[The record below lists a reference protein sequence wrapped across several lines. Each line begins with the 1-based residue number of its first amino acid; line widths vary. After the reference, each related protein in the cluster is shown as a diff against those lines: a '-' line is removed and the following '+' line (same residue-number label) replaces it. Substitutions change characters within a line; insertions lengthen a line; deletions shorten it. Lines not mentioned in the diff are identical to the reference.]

1 MVQKSEHTFLRSR
14 KLAMME
20 DKSKEA
26 VDISD
31 NIESILRERDR
42 LDQVLQERFKKE
54 VVILFSDICGY
65 TKYIDT
71 RGDISGRA
79 MLRRHNDIV
88 LPQIEKHGGVLIKT
102 IGDAVMVSFSS
113 SLAAVKTAVAIQN
126 GLHAYNS
133 QAGSKDRIHV
143 KIGINV
149 GEALVEEADVYGDVV
164 NVASRIQSVAKAD
177 QILIS
182 KVVYEQV
189 RGRDDILCRLHESV
203 QVSGKARRL
212 ELYRVVWGDED
223 RLADVAPKV
232 RSHETMA
239 EKKGRQPLRV
249 FCLEVTRE
257 GDRLKI
263 SACEQMT
270 GEASTIRHYEEIP
283 VSIDWIESRCL
294 EMVDILNNASRRG
307 SVPREILVKLR
318 EVGQVFYDELFTHTI
333 KEKIKNTTT
342 QYLSLNLDERL
353 VQVPWELLNDGQQFL
368 CQRFNMG
375 RLVRTRQNVPG
386 IRNRVLASP
395 LKMLILADPKGDLKG
410 AYAEGTQVRDYMDR
424 DKDLID
430 VSFHSGDI
438 TSDFIKGKIR
448 NFDFVHFAGHADY
461 NSENPGDSGWRL
473 TKGTFK
479 AGDITK
485 MAGAAAMPA
494 LIFANACQS
503 ARTNEWSLK
512 GHFQDEIFGLANA
525 FLLTGVKHYVGTFW
539 EILDEPSSY
548 FALEFYK
555 QIFLG
560 MTTGEAIRNARFA
573 LIKQHGEENI
583 VWASYLLYGDPTF
596 NYMDQIKEV
605 GEDDRHARVF
615 QNDKPGMAR
624 ISKAEAGVRAR
635 EEVIDFAGPEVSRK
649 KRGWWAVAAG
659 IILLAAVML
668 WGYPGLLRQG
678 TQEYEKAAL
687 AYYTQGNFEE
697 ALNACN
703 LIEEKSPDVRLPYL
717 IAGNIYMRKG
727 DLNAAAASYQN
738 ALAATNGTDSQKAEA
753 FAGLGRI
760 ASLQK
765 QPDAAMK
772 YYQQATD
779 AAPES
784 STGYLS
790 RAFLLEGSGNYN
802 QALEL
807 LGKAGKFA
815 PNDQALAAITKETS
829 RKVALAG
836 DREKQEHIDKM
847 VKDLLESMK
856 TPARIPPSDNW
867 TSPPL
872 TLWLMDFATHGYS
885 LQEGDDRLLAAAITD
900 QIIQNGRL
908 QVVERALLEKLLGEL
923 KLGVSKLADP
933 GTALSLGRIIAARLI
948 ISGKIIYS
956 GPQTQVSLRI
966 IETETGKISAA
977 VNESFGSAVPAS
989 VLADK
994 LSKTLLEKID
1004 ALYPLRTRI
1013 SEIGDSGI
1021 RLNAGQK
1028 AGVRE
1033 GQQFKVIDKDVIL
1046 KTVSV
1051 APETSLSR
1059 IVAGKNTLQEG
1070 LRLEAINGE

>member
-1 MVQKSEHTFLRSR
+1 MT
-14 KLAMME
+14 E
-20 DKSKEA
+20 DKNKEA
-26 VDISD
+26 EGISN
-31 NIESILRERDR
+31 NIEGILRERDR
-42 LDQVLQERFKKE
+42 LDQVLKDRFKKE

-65 TKYIDT
+65 TKYLDT

-88 LPQIEKHGGVLIKT
+88 LPQIEKHGGLLIKT
-102 IGDAVMVSFSS
+102 IGDAVMVSFST
-113 SLAAVKTAVAIQN
+113 SLAAIKTAVAIQN
-126 GLHAYNS
+126 GLHEYNS
-133 QAGSKDRIHV
+133 KAESKERIHV

-164 NVASRIQSVAKAD
+164 NVASRIQYEAGAD

-189 RGRDDILCRLHESV
+189 RGRDDILCRLHGTA
-203 QVSGKARRL
+203 QVRGKDRLL

-223 RLADVAPKV
+223 RLTDAAPKV
-232 RSHETMA
+232 RAHGTMT
-239 EKKGRQPLRV
+239 EKKARQPLKV
-249 FCLEVTRE
+249 FHLEAARE
-257 GDRLKI
+257 TDRLKI
-263 SACEQMT
+263 SALEQMT

-307 SVPREILVKLR
+307 SISRDILVKLS

-333 KEKIKNTTT
+333 KEKIKNTTAE
-342 QYLSLNLDERL
+342 YLSLNLDERL

-375 RLVRTRQNVPG
+375 RLVRTRQTVPG
-386 IRNRVLASP
+386 IKSRILAPP

-410 AYAEGTQVRDYMDR
+410 AYAEGTQVRDYMDK

-430 VSFHSGDI
+430 VSLHSGDI
-438 TSDFIKGKIR
+438 TSDFIKGKVR

-461 NSENPGDSGWRL
+461 NSENPEKSGWRL

-479 AGDITK
+479 ASDITK

-503 ARTNEWSLK
+503 ARTNEWALK

-539 EILDEPSSY
+539 EILDEPGSY

-555 QIFLG
+555 QLFLG
-560 MTTGEAIRNARFA
+560 MTTGEAIRKARHA
-573 LIKQHGEENI
+573 LIKEYGEENI
-583 VWASYLLYGDPTF
+583 VWASYLLYGDPTS
-596 NYMDQIKEV
+596 NYMDQIKEA
-605 GEDDRHARVF
+605 GEDERLAQVF
-615 QNDKPGMAR
+615 QDDKPGMAR
-624 ISKAEAGVRAR
+624 ISKAEAGVRAS
-635 EEVIDFAGPEVSRK
+635 EEVIDFAKPDGSGK
-649 KRGWWAVAAG
+649 KRGWWAMAAG

-668 WGYPGLLRQG
+668 WGYPGLLRKG
-678 TQEYEKAAL
+678 AGEYEKEVLAHYNQGDFKGAL
-687 AYYTQGNFEE
+687 D
-697 ALNACN
+697 ACRI
-703 LIEEKSPDVRLPYL
+703 IEDKNPNSRFPYL
-717 IAGNIYMRKG
+717 IAGNIYLRKG
-727 DLNAAAASYQN
+727 NLNAAATAFQS
-738 ALAATNGTDSQKAEA
+738 ALSAAKGTDLQKAQA
-753 FAGLGRI
+753 FVGLGRI
-760 ASLQK
+760 ASFQK

-772 YYQQATD
+772 YYQQATN
-779 AAPES
+779 AAPEN

-790 RAFLLEGSGNYN
+790 QALLLEDKGDYN
-802 QALEL
+802 QALGL

-815 PNDQALAAITKETS
+815 PNDQALAAITRETR
-829 RKVALAG
+829 RKVSLAG
-836 DREKQEHIDKM
+836 DKEKQERIDKM

-856 TPARIPPSDNW
+856 TPARVLPSDNW

-872 TLWLMDFATHGYS
+872 TLWVMDFAAHGYS
-885 LQEGDDRLLAAAITD
+885 LQEGDDRLLAAAITN
-900 QIIQNGRL
+900 QFIQNGRV

-933 GTALSLGRIIAARLI
+933 GTALTLGRIIAARLI
-948 ISGKIIYS
+948 ISGKITYS

-977 VNESFGSAVPAS
+977 VNESFGSAMPAS

-994 LSKTLLEKID
+994 LSKNLLEKID
-1004 ALYPLRTRI
+1004 KLYPLRTRI

-1021 RLNAGQK
+1021 RLSAGQNS
-1028 AGVRE
+1028 GVRE
-1033 GQQFKVIDKDVIL
+1033 GQKFKVIDKDVIL

-1051 APETSLSR
+1051 EPDTSLSR

-1070 LRLEAINGE
+1070 LRLEALNED